1 MTQSLLNKLKDF
13 FSTQPVEKVWLF
25 GSFARGEESAES
37 DVDLL
42 VEFTPQTKIGLLYF
56 RMIADLEEICGRA
69 VDLMERTMLH
79 PSAERSVASE
89 KVLIYMREEIIP
101 LYRQIKV
108 YLAEYASE

>member
-1 MTQSLLNKLKDF
+1 
-13 FSTQPVEKVWLF
+13 
-25 GSFARGEESAES
+25 
-37 DVDLL
+37 
-42 VEFTPQTKIGLLYF
+42 
-56 RMIADLEEICGRA
+56 MIADLEEICGRA

-89 KVLIYMREEIIP
+89 KVLIYMREEIMEEEIIP